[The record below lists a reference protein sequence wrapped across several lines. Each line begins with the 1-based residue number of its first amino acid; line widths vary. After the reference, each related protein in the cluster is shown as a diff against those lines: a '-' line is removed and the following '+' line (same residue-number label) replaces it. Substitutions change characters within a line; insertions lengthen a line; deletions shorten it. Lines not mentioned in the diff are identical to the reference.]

1 MSYTAAVLGKTVDK
15 PVDRREGQSPSLR
28 DARSSKA
35 TVSIVRVH
43 DYDCTKV
50 YEAVK
55 KGVEL
60 IGGLDGLI
68 KPGSQVFV
76 KINHLSPPSPPERG
90 IVTHP
95 VFTEAVLRLLKAFS
109 ANITVGDDIAS
120 HGTDG
125 FLISG
130 FRQMC
135 HRADVRL
142 VNLREGGFVEVD
154 CNGYFLDKVYLSKI
168 ALDADVII
176 NLPKLKTHS
185 LTVLTGGVKNMYGTI
200 PSGLRTR
207 FHGEYAK
214 KEDFGQV
221 LTDIFCA
228 IRPQLTIMDGIVA
241 MEGEG
246 PASGGLRRLG
256 VVLASQDAVAVDAV
270 VAKTVGL
277 NPMDIYTTRYCD
289 ERGLGVG
296 NLDNIRVVGEKMK
309 SIAVPDFR
317 APVSATNLVI
327 QRAPGFLPKFVTRHL
342 CVRPQVIESQC
353 TGCGECEKTCP
364 AGAISVAGKTARI
377 NPSLCIECMCC
388 HEACRFNAIV
398 PTRSIVGIAV
408 HSLAIIVNKL
418 RSLSAWHSSR
428 C

>member
-1 MSYTAAVLGKTVDK
+1 MSYTAAVLGRTVGK
-15 PVDRREGQSPSLR
+15 LVDRQEGQSPSLR
-28 DARSSKA
+28 YAGASKA

-43 DYDCTKV
+43 HYDCTTV

-68 KPGSQVFV
+68 KPNSRVFV
-76 KINHLSPPSPPERG
+76 KVNHLPPPSAPEKG

-95 VFTEAVLRLLKAFS
+95 LFTEAVLRLLKAFS
-109 ANITVGDDIAS
+109 ANLTVGDDIVS
-120 HGTDG
+120 YGTDG

-130 FRQMC
+130 FQQMC
-135 HRADVRL
+135 HRAGVRL
-142 VNLREGGFVEVD
+142 VNVREGGFLEVH

-168 ALDADVII
+168 ALDADVIV

-200 PSGLRTR
+200 PSGLRIR

-221 LTDIFCA
+221 LTDVFSA

-270 VAKTVGL
+270 VARMVGL
-277 NPMDIYTTRYCD
+277 NPLDIHTTRYCD
-289 ERGLGVG
+289 QRGLGVG
-296 NLDNIRVVGEKMK
+296 SLDSIRVVGEQMK
-309 SIAVPDFR
+309 SVAVPDFR
-317 APVSATNLVI
+317 LPVSATNLVI
-327 QRAPGFLPKFVTRHL
+327 RRAPGFLPRLVTRHL
-342 CVRPQVIESQC
+342 CVRPQVIENQC

-364 AGAISVAGKTARI
+364 VGAISVASKTARI
-377 NPSLCIECMCC
+377 NPSLCIQCMCC

-398 PTRSIVGIAV
+398 PTRSIVGTAV
-408 HSLAIIVNKL
+408 HLLAIIVNKL
-418 RSLSAWHSSR
+418 RALSAWHSSQR
-428 C
+428 